1 MIIEF
6 KYDEMIILKIDQ
18 RRSAGLGVGGTLGVV
33 FASLAIIIVAIVL
46 LLIAWRKY
54 NKNDTEP
61 EGKKETIFQATNTIS
76 RKRQ

>member
-1 MIIEF
+1 MIIKF
-6 KYDEMIILKIDQ
+6 KYNEIAILIIDK

-61 EGKKETIFQATNTIS
+61 EGKKRPIFAST
-76 RKRQ
+76 